1 MTMREK
7 ETLTRVVKI
16 QKRKL
21 GVTKHLSEIIKL
33 KKLGKNINDT
43 LIVNL

>member
-7 ETLTRVVKI
+7 ETLARVAKI

-21 GVTKHLSEIIKL
+21 GITKHLSEIIKL
-33 KKLGKNINDT
+33 KKFGKNDT
-43 LIVNL
+43 HCFAFK